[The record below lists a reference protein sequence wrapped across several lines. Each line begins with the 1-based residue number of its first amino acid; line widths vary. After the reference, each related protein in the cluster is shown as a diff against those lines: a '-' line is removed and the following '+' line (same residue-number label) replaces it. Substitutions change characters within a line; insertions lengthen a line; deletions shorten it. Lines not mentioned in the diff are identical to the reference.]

1 VPPREHRPRRRLSA
15 PSVLVTGG
23 AGFIGY
29 HLARA
34 LVDGGDQVHLV
45 DNLSRGTVD
54 RELTR
59 ILEEPNA
66 RFSELDLLTAPPDAF
81 RTDYTL
87 IFHLSAI
94 VGVSNVVRDPERVLR
109 DNLLMLLKVME
120 VARRQ
125 PHLERLVF
133 ASTSEVYAGTLEHFS
148 LPFPTPET
156 TPLALPDLGAP
167 RSAYMLSKLYGEALV
182 RQSGLPFTIVRPHN
196 VYGPR
201 MGMAHVIPEL
211 LRAAYELP
219 DGGQLEV
226 ASVGHRRTFCYV
238 TDAVEMLERV
248 AGEPRCAGE
257 VLNVGS
263 QVPEVTIGEVA
274 DLVIET
280 VGKKLSVRATAP
292 TPGSPTRRCPD
303 MSRLRSLVGYEAQ
316 VGLRDG
322 IQQTY
327 AWYRDRLF
335 AKPAPSA

>member
-1 VPPREHRPRRRLSA
+1 M
-15 PSVLVTGG
+15 
-23 AGFIGY
+23 
-29 HLARA
+29 
-34 LVDGGDQVHLV
+34 
-45 DNLSRGTVD
+45 
-54 RELTR
+54 
-59 ILEEPNA
+59 
-66 RFSELDLLTAPPDAF
+66 
-81 RTDYTL
+81 
-87 IFHLSAI
+87 
-94 VGVSNVVRDPERVLR
+94 VRDPQRVLR
-109 DNLLMLLKVME
+109 DNLLMLLAVME
-120 VARRQ
+120 VAGRQ

-133 ASTSEVYAGTLEHFS
+133 ASTSEVYAGTLEQFS

-211 LRAAYELP
+211 LRSAHDLP
-219 DGGQLEV
+219 DGGELQV
-226 ASVGHRRTFCYV
+226 ASVDHRRTFCYV

-248 AGEPRCAGE
+248 AREARCAGE

-263 QVPEVTIGEVA
+263 QAPEVTIGEVA

-280 VGKKLSVRATAP
+280 VGKNLSVRATAA

-322 IQQTY
+322 IQRTY
-327 AWYRDRLF
+327 AWYRDRFF
-335 AKPAPSA
+335 AEPAPSV

>member
-1 VPPREHRPRRRLSA
+1 MPFREYRPGRHLSA

-29 HLARA
+29 HLAQAHVER
-34 LVDGGDQVHLV
+34 GDQVHLV

-54 RELTR
+54 EEITR
-59 ILEEPNA
+59 TLERPNA

-87 IFHLSAI
+87 IYHLSAI
-94 VGVSNVVRDPERVLR
+94 VGVSNVVRDPQRVLR
-109 DNLLMLLKVME
+109 DNLLMLLTVME

-125 PHLERLVF
+125 PQLERLVF
-133 ASTSEVYAGTLEHFS
+133 ASTSEVYAGTLEYFT

-211 LRAAYELP
+211 LRSAHELP
-219 DGGQLEV
+219 DGGELEV
-226 ASVGHRRTFCYV
+226 ASVDHRRTFCYV

-248 AGEPRCAGE
+248 AREPSCAGE
-257 VLNVGS
+257 VLNVGR
-263 QVPEVTIGEVA
+263 QAPEVTIREVA
-274 DLVIET
+274 QLVIET
-280 VGKKLSVRATAP
+280 VGKRLSVRGTAA
-292 TPGSPTRRCPD
+292 TPGSPARRCPD

-335 AKPAPSA
+335 AEGAPSV